1 MTPSG
6 ETGGNAQGDGQGV
19 CDRLHSSI
27 SALLQTS

>member
-6 ETGGNAQGDGQGV
+6 GTGGNAQGDGQGV

-27 SALLQTS
+27 NASLQTS